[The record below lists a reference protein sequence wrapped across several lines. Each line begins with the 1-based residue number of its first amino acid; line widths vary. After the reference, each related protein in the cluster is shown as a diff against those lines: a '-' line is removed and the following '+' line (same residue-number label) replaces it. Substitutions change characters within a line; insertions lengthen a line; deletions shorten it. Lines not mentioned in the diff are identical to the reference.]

1 MEFIF
6 TGTSSGTPTK
16 QRNVSGLAIKSSR
29 GKSWCLVDCGEGT
42 QHQLLHT
49 PLSLNRLSAICITH
63 VHGDHCFGLPGLLGS
78 AAMTGRTTPITLIGP
93 ATLQDWLSHTQQM
106 SETYLPFELIF
117 IDVASVQET
126 IKVKDLTI
134 GVTALSHRVPSHAYT
149 FAEVPKEHPLNIDR
163 LKADQIPTGPL
174 WGQLQKGQDVKLA
187 DGRLIRASDY
197 LLAPAK
203 PQRVIVGGDNDSP
216 QLLLSEAK
224 DAQVLI
230 HEATYTRDVADRV
243 GTGPQHSCARQ
254 VAEVAEQAG
263 LRHLILTHFSA
274 RYGYSQ
280 TDKPNIRDIRAEA
293 SEVYSGQLHL
303 ANDLDHFRLDAAGQ
317 LQQLNQAY
325 VSKS

>member
-16 QRNVSGLAIKSSR
+16 QRNVSGLAIKSTQR
-29 GKSWCLVDCGEGT
+29 KSWCLVDCGEGT

-78 AAMTGRTTPITLIGP
+78 AAMAGRTTAITLIGP
-93 ATLQDWLSHTQQM
+93 APLQDWLKHTQQM
-106 SETYLPFELIF
+106 SETYLPFDLNF
-117 IDVASVQET
+117 IDVASMQQAIEVAG
-126 IKVKDLTI
+126 LTI
-134 GVTALSHRVPSHAYT
+134 GVTALSHWVPSHAYT
-149 FAEVPKEHPLNIDR
+149 FSEAPKERSLNVDR

-174 WGQLQKGQDVKLA
+174 WGQIQKGQDVALS
-187 DGRLIRASDY
+187 DGRQIRASDY
-197 LLAPAK
+197 LLAPAR

-216 QLLLSEAK
+216 ELLLSEAK
-224 DAQVLI
+224 DAEVLI
-230 HEATYTRDVADRV
+230 HEATYTRDVAERV

-263 LRHLILTHFSA
+263 IQHLILTHFSA

-280 TDKPNIRDIRAEA
+280 SDQPNIRDIGAEA
-293 SEVYSGQLHL
+293 SEVYTGQLYL
-303 ANDLDHFRLDAAGQ
+303 ANDLDHFRLDTAGQ
-317 LQQLNQAY
+317 LQQLNQSY
-325 VSKS
+325 GSKS